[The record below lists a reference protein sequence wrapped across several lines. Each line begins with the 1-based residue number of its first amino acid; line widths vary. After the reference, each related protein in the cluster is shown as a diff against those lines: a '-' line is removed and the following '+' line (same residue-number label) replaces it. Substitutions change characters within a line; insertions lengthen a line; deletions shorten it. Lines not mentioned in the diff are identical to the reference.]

1 MPLIYTVGGNADDIL
16 SLLGL
21 NDEDKGKYD
30 MVKEKF

>member
-1 MPLIYTVGGNADDIL
+1 MGGDVDDIL

-21 NDEDKGKYD
+21 NDGDKGKYD